1 MPPES
6 YKQNTTGTALCPTA
20 RPPRH
25 TELYSWSPHL
35 QGKMK
40 HKHLFLTA
48 SLGWHT
54 SEEVTERWRK
64 LWAMTEHWS
73 WLVPWGLVSLWLPLP
88 PPPCSRLPGSQAT
101 TDLSSATRSWWH
113 FLEFYAQRMKQFCT
127 LWSGFFSAQWDP
139 SMLPQVSVVCSS
151 LLLVRS
157 HHTDVQCFLSIHLLL
172 DINSASRFW
181 VPQIKMLWTFTYKS
195 V

>member
-73 WLVPWGLVSLWLPLP
+73 WLVPWGLVPLWLPLP
-88 PPPCSRLPGSQAT
+88 PPPCTRLPGSQAT
-101 TDLSSATRSWWH
+101 TNLSSATRGWST
-113 FLEFYAQRMKQFCT
+113 FPRVLCT
-127 LWSGFFSAQWDP
+127 ENEAVTYFVVWLFSTVRSVHAASG
-139 SMLPQVSVVCSS
+139 VSG
-151 LLLVRS
+151 LLLITARKISPYRRAMFSV
-157 HHTDVQCFLSIHLLL
+157 LSPVTRH
-172 DINSASRFW
+172 
-181 VPQIKMLWTFTYKS
+181 
-195 V
+195 